1 MDSIIAANKKVNR
14 ALAAGALAMGAE
26 VEISDR
32 PGYAPLINAPALQE
46 VAKECMIAVAG
57 EDKVNFTS
65 RWGTGSTD
73 MGDIS
78 AVMPAVHPYAAGA
91 EGTGHGDDYRI
102 VDPVKACVMSAQAQ
116 VLMAVE
122 LLKKDAARARHVIE
136 TFQPVYPS
144 KEAYFEAVDQ
154 LMSDRSL
161 VKYTETGAEITF

>member
-57 EDKVNFTS
+57 QDKVQFPDS
-65 RWGTGSTD
+65 WGSGSTD
-73 MGDIS
+73 MGDLS
-78 AVMPAVHPYAAGA
+78 AVMPAMHPHVAGAAG
-91 EGTGHGDDYRI
+91 TSHGDDYEI
-102 VDPVKACVMSAQAQ
+102 VDPMKACVMSAQAQ

-122 LLKKDAARARHVIE
+122 LLKDGAKRARHVIDS
-136 TFQPVYPS
+136 FKPVYPS
-144 KEAYFEAVDQ
+144 KAAYFEAVDQ
-154 LMSDRSL
+154 LMADRGL
-161 VKYTETGAEITF
+161 VRYTESGAEVQF